1 MHILTREYAQKKAP
15 FFTLSL
21 DCELTYP
28 FDENATTLTY
38 YLQTRLLACLD
49 QVNRLARYLL
59 KRDIVNSLV
68 PYKRIIR
75 EKKNPSFLSILQ
87 LASDPFAPYSAGL
100 KADAR
105 ELSMAASR
113 TAMELYG

>member
-15 FFTLSL
+15 FFTFSL

-59 KRDIVNSLV
+59 KRDIVNSL
-68 PYKRIIR
+68 
-75 EKKNPSFLSILQ
+75 EKDKKGEKNPSFLSILQ

>member
-1 MHILTREYAQKKAP
+1 MRRKKQAP

-59 KRDIVNSLV
+59 KRDLLSYRLLLCLV
-68 PYKRIIR
+68 H
-75 EKKNPSFLSILQ
+75 
-87 LASDPFAPYSAGL
+87 LAWKEAEPC
-100 KADAR
+100 
-105 ELSMAASR
+105 
-113 TAMELYG
+113 

>member
-38 YLQTRLLACLD
+38 YFQTPAYWR
-49 QVNRLARYLL
+49 VW
-59 KRDIVNSLV
+59 
-68 PYKRIIR
+68 IR
-75 EKKNPSFLSILQ
+75 
-87 LASDPFAPYSAGL
+87 
-100 KADAR
+100 
-105 ELSMAASR
+105 
-113 TAMELYG
+113 

>member
-1 MHILTREYAQKKAP
+1 MHILTWEYAQKKAP

-38 YLQTRLLACLD
+38 YLQSRLLACLD

-59 KRDIVNSLV
+59 KRYIVNSLV
-68 PYKRIIR
+68 PD
-75 EKKNPSFLSILQ
+75 KKGEARKTLAFCRSLAPTCVRSFC
-87 LASDPFAPYSAGL
+87 P
-100 KADAR
+100 
-105 ELSMAASR
+105 
-113 TAMELYG
+113 